1 MSTDTRTTAPPDG
14 GRAVAAAPWWRRP
27 AVVAGAAGVVL
38 VALMLF
44 DTRFVSA
51 GDEAEA
57 ADTAVEYAEQ
67 NYEGTVV
74 PAIEDAATPLDELLA
89 AIVADPEAA
98 GEEYGHRE
106 DAGKPFSFATQ
117 ATGTLVEGGFG
128 EVGLDVAGLPE
139 GITAGVAIP
148 PLGSSTALRDAG
160 ANVSFGDFVNQTE
173 YQNVAIELNE
183 QAVQHVFE
191 SLDLATMVGRSVDV
205 TGAFTWSSATGG
217 AVDHV
222 TIVPVAIEVAP

>member
-1 MSTDTRTTAPPDG
+1 MSATHATAT
-14 GRAVAAAPWWRRP
+14 WWRRP
-27 AVVAGAAGVVL
+27 PVLAGAAGVVL
-38 VALMLF
+38 VALMLL

-51 GDEAEA
+51 GEEAQA

-67 NYEGTVV
+67 NYESAVV
-74 PAIEDAATPLDELLA
+74 PAVEDAATPLAELVT

-106 DAGKPFSFATQ
+106 DDGKPYSYATQ

-128 EVGLDVAGLPE
+128 EVGLEVSGLPD

-160 ANVSFGDFVNQTE
+160 ADVSFGDFVNQTE
-173 YQNVAIELNE
+173 YQNVAIELNA
-183 QAVQHVFE
+183 QAVEHVYE
-191 SLDLATMVGRSVDV
+191 GLDLASMVGQTVEV
-205 TGAFTWSSATGG
+205 TGAFTWSSDTGG
-217 AVDHV
+217 EVDHV

>member
-1 MSTDTRTTAPPDG
+1 MSAQTRTPA
-14 GRAVAAAPWWRRP
+14 AAAPLWRQP
-27 AVVAGAAGVVL
+27 AVVGGVAGIVL
-38 VALMLF
+38 VALMLL

-67 NYEGTVV
+67 NYESTVV
-74 PAIEDAATPLDELLA
+74 PAIEEAATPLDELVA

-98 GEEYGHRE
+98 GEEHGHRE
-106 DAGKPFSFATQ
+106 DEGKPFSFATQ

-128 EVGLDVAGLPE
+128 EVGLEVAGLPA

-160 ANVSFGDFVNQTE
+160 ADVSFGDFVNQTE

-183 QAVQHVFE
+183 QVVQHVFDGV
-191 SLDLATMVGRSVDV
+191 DLATMLGRTVEV
-205 TGAFTWSSATGG
+205 TGAFTWSSDTGG
-217 AVDHV
+217 EVDHV
-222 TIVPVAIEVAP
+222 AIVPVAIEVGP

>member
-1 MSTDTRTTAPPDG
+1 MS
-14 GRAVAAAPWWRRP
+14 AAALWRRP
-27 AVVAGAAGVVL
+27 PVLAAAAGVAL
-38 VALMLF
+38 AALMLL

-98 GEEYGHRE
+98 GEEHGHRE
-106 DAGKPFSFATQ
+106 DAGKPFSFATR
-117 ATGTLVEGGFG
+117 ATGTVVEGGFG
-128 EVGLDVAGLPE
+128 EVGLDVAGLPG

-160 ANVSFGDFVNQTE
+160 ADVTFGDFVNQTE
-173 YQNVAIELNE
+173 YQNVAIELNA
-183 QAVQHVFE
+183 QAVRHVYDG
-191 SLDLATMVGRSVDV
+191 LDLTALLGQDIEV
-205 TGAFTWSSATGG
+205 TGAFTWSSDTGG
-217 AVDHV
+217 EVDHV
-222 TIVPVAIEVAP
+222 TIVPVAIEVAS